1 MAQILRLD
9 ADWELAIAELSGS
22 ELFAGD
28 TLDLAPIAAKPFHP
42 LGQPGHSTHPDCDRL
57 VGDEAFNSD
66 AVLGLHAKGD
76 AFKIHAV
83 VSSASSQSESRQKT

>member
-1 MAQILRLD
+1 
-9 ADWELAIAELSGS
+9 
-22 ELFAGD
+22 
-28 TLDLAPIAAKPFHP
+28 
-42 LGQPGHSTHPDCDRL
+42 L